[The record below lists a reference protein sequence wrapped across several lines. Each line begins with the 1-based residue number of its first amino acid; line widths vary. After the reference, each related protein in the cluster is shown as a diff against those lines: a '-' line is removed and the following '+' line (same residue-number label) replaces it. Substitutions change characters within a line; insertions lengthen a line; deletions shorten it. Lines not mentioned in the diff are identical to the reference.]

1 MIIPKVSVI
10 IPAYKAEKYIK
21 ATIESV
27 LNQTM
32 EDFEVL
38 VIDDGSPDHQASI
51 VKEVMQKDSRV
62 SYFLKENGGVSS
74 ARNFGYKHAKGEF
87 LAFLDADDLWLP
99 NNLEKKID
107 YFNQYSSL
115 GLVHSDAQVIDAE
128 NRSTG
133 AVNKGKE
140 GDILEDLLSWNGT
153 CIPAPSSILVKKEVL
168 ENVGLFNEKLSN
180 SADQEFFFRVANQ

>member
-99 NNLEKKID
+99 NN
-107 YFNQYSSL
+107 
-115 GLVHSDAQVIDAE
+115 
-128 NRSTG
+128 
-133 AVNKGKE
+133 
-140 GDILEDLLSWNGT
+140 
-153 CIPAPSSILVKKEVL
+153 
-168 ENVGLFNEKLSN
+168 
-180 SADQEFFFRVANQ
+180 